1 MKAIDA
7 VDRRIL
13 RMLQENARTPN
24 VEIARRLK
32 LAPSAVLERIRKL
45 ERRGAIRG
53 YEAQLDAPMMA
64 LGLVAFVFVRAD
76 EKVGSTSVGEALARI
91 PGVQE
96 VHHVAGEDCYLVKVR
111 AESTEALGKMLRE
124 KFGAIQSILAERY
137 GASGYHA
144 IPGGSTVLLRIE
156 RASEEGLQPPPGDLH
171 RGTAVNCPSTRM
183 SPS

>member
-1 MKAIDA
+1 MKAIDE

-13 RMLQENARTPN
+13 RMLQENARMPN

-45 ERRGAIRG
+45 EQRGAIRG
-53 YEAQLDAPMMA
+53 YEAQLDARMMA

-76 EKVGSTSVGEALARI
+76 EKVGSTAVGEALARI

-111 AESTEALGKMLRE
+111 AESPEALGGMLRE
-124 KFGAIQSILAERY
+124 KFGAIREIQ
-137 GASGYHA
+137 
-144 IPGGSTVLLRIE
+144 
-156 RASEEGLQPPPGDLH
+156 
-171 RGTAVNCPSTRM
+171 STRTTVVFTTVKETAKLPLGD
-183 SPS
+183 SHE